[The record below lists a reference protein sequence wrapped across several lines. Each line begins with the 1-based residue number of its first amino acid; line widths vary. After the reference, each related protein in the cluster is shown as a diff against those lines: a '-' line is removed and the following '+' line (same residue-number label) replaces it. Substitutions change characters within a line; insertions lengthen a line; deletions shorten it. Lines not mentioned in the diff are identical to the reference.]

1 MANKTVNE
9 LILPGVNN
17 GRPENNAVN
26 YRDFELLCEQGGL
39 ENAMVQA
46 MITKAKRKYVDTHH
60 TQKISQMHSSTY
72 KDGWWKTYVYVDGKR
87 KEIVRKT
94 EEDLYSSLYDFYR
107 ALEEAPKTFADAVN
121 LLMDRK
127 ENQLNRS
134 HNTIV
139 DNRRYLSY
147 PSIRI
152 QTKPLS
158 EVSEEEL
165 RKWLAK
171 EYMPTKPKETALRK
185 TLQLLKELFR
195 YGISQKLCSSNPAEY
210 ILFDDYVKDC
220 DHSKKTAEERA
231 FSEEELAI
239 LWEDALK
246 TPTKPRALMTLLA
259 METGLRAGELAALH
273 ISDIQDDF
281 IHVHRQQL
289 RDTATGHQ
297 LFHFVDYTKD
307 ERKHPHDG
315 RYVPITSAC
324 AKVLELARQLP
335 GNSKYLFHD
344 KAGNAISKDS
354 YEQNLRRRCA
364 RLGIETHH
372 NHAFRVAFNSRLI
385 EMGFSPAERAYIL
398 GHAVETNER
407 NYSVTDTRRRY
418 DMRDR
423 IREQEKKSNE
433 QGKKSEK
440 MVEVSND
447 FHRMASQKGFEP
459 PTSPLGGARSIQLS
473 Y

>member
-1 MANKTVNE
+1 MVNNNE
-9 LILPGVNN
+9 NVITLPGVNN
-17 GRPENNAVN
+17 GRSENKNAFN
-26 YRDFELLCEQGGL
+26 YREFKLLCEQGGL
-39 ENAMVQA
+39 EDAMVQA

-60 TQKISQMHSSTY
+60 TQKISQMHSKTY
-72 KDGWWKTYVYVDGKR
+72 KNGWWKTYVYVDGKR
-87 KEIVRKT
+87 KELVRKT
-94 EEDLYSSLYDFYR
+94 EEELYSLLYDFYR

-147 PSIRI
+147 PSYKI
-152 QTKPLS
+152 QTKPLN
-158 EVSEEEL
+158 EVSEEDL
-165 RKWLAK
+165 RKWLVT

-195 YGISQKLCSSNPAEY
+195 FGITQKFCSTNPAEY
-210 ILFDDYVKDC
+210 IMFDDYVKDC

-231 FSEEELAI
+231 FSEEELI
-239 LWEDALK
+239 TLREDSLR
-246 TPTKPRALMTLLA
+246 TPTSPRALMTLLA
-259 METGLRAGELAALH
+259 METGMRAGELAALH
-273 ISDIQDDF
+273 TSDIQGDF

-289 RDTATGHQ
+289 RDTKTGHQ
-297 LFHFVDYTKD
+297 EFSFVDYTKD

-324 AKVLELARQLP
+324 AEVLKLAKQLP
-335 GNSKYLFHD
+335 GTSKYLFHD
-344 KAGNAISKDS
+344 KDGNWITKDS

-385 EMGFSPAERAYIL
+385 EMGFSPSERAYIL

-407 NYSVTDTRRRY
+407 NYSVTDTRRRF

-433 QGKKSEK
+433 QGKQNNK
-440 MVEVSND
+440 NGG
-447 FHRMASQKGFEP
+447 SQ
-459 PTSPLGGARSIQLS
+459 
-473 Y
+473 